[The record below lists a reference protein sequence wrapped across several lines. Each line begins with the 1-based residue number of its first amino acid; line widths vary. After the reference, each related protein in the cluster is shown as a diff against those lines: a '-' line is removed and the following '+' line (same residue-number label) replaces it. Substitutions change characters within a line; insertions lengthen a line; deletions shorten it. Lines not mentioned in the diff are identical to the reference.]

1 MKKETLHGYELSL
14 EVNWRDE
21 DIIDRGTP
29 DMTVQHISCTVAGI
43 QLDDL
48 TCERIRHAEQTFIN
62 KLQAE
67 NDLKEIQDA
76 EEYYQ
81 LSKSI

>member
-1 MKKETLHGYELSL
+1 MTKEALHGYELSL
-14 EVNWRDE
+14 EVTWLDE

-48 TCERIRHAEQTFIN
+48 ICERIRHAEQKFIDTM
-62 KLQAE
+62 QAK
-67 NDLKEIQDA
+67 NDQEEIEAA
-76 EEYYQ
+76 EIAYRA
-81 LSKSI
+81 SFAD